1 MSNFIP
7 FPMFYDDVP
16 IDISFIFEDEKENV
30 VKSKKTYTEPELR
43 FIVIQAVDIIT
54 TSPNDG
60 EWEDDNV
67 KDDGWL

>member
-1 MSNFIP
+1 MRWLRLSR
-7 FPMFYDDVP
+7 FY
-16 IDISFIFEDEKENV
+16 FFEDEKENV

-43 FIVIQAVDIIT
+43 FIVIQTVDIIT
-54 TSPNDG
+54 TSPED